1 MEKTC
6 RVTDAYAGNKRIEAL
21 IDTSKLHYVKA
32 PENHIVIDF
41 DIRDESGRGLYN
53 GAHLDAFTHTY
64 ASNNYSYDD
73 I

>member
-6 RVTDAYAGNKRIEAL
+6 RVTDAYAGNKQM
-21 IDTSKLHYVKA
+21 LHYVKV

-53 GAHLDAFTHTY
+53 GAHLDSITHTY
-64 ASNNYSYDD
+64 AFNYYSHDD